1 MKCQF
6 TILSRND
13 KGQIIREYTPE
24 TRLAE
29 HAELE
34 EMRRGEKKQEVS
46 VISHV
51 ASLNFPFIYV
61 L

>member
-1 MKCQF
+1 MRIF
-6 TILSRND
+6 YSVYRND
-13 KGQIIREYTPE
+13 KGQVIREYTPE

-46 VISHV
+46 ATSHV